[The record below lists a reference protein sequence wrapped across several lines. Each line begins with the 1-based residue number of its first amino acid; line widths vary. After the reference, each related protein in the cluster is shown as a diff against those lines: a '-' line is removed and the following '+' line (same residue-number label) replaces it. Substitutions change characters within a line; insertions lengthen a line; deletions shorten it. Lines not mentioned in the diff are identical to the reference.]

1 MGSYRTIWYITD
13 TRLELT
19 FEVKVQEAQAVLAIK
34 NVATV
39 TGENIS
45 TPVKPEEV
53 VYVYPQSPPVKN
65 GSKHFDNLQT

>member
-13 TRLELT
+13 TRHELT
-19 FEVKVQEAQAVLAIK
+19 FEVKVQEVQAGLDIK

-45 TPVKPEEV
+45 TAVKPEEV
-53 VYVYPQSPPVKN
+53 VNVYPQSPPIKN
-65 GSKHFDNLQT
+65 GSKHFDN